1 MNYPVTSPCVV
12 ILAGGQSKRLGSPK
26 QLLQVEGTTLL
37 ERTISAA
44 QELGD
49 GPVVVV
55 LGAHAELILPEVI
68 QAGIEVILNTDW
80 QEGMASS
87 LRAGIRH
94 LEARHPQIDGI
105 LFLVCDQPFLQADL
119 LQRLINLQASAD
131 LPVAACRYGD
141 RLGTPALFHQSVF
154 SLLLDLKGDTGA
166 RKLLEGMA
174 DQVAVLDFEKG
185 IYDID
190 TREDYE
196 RLLIYKNNL

>member
-1 MNYPVTSPCVV
+1 MGIV
-12 ILAGGQSKRLGSPK
+12 ILAGGQSSRLGRPK
-26 QLLQVEGTTLL
+26 QLLQLNGMTLL
-37 ERTISAA
+37 EKVATEA
-44 QELGD
+44 LGMKNI
-49 GPVVVV
+49 PVLIV
-55 LGAHAELILPEVI
+55 LGANAEAIKAGFHV
-68 QAGIEVILNTDW
+68 QGIEWVVNDNW

-87 LRAGIRH
+87 LRTGIESMQQH
-94 LEARHPQIDGI
+94 HPQVDGI

-119 LQRLINLQASAD
+119 LKELINLQARAD

-166 RKLLEGMA
+166 RKLLEGIA
-174 DQVAVLDFEKG
+174 EQVAILDFEKG

-196 RLLIYKNNL
+196 RLLTYKNIL

>member
-37 ERTISAA
+37 ERTIAAA

-55 LGAHAELILPEVI
+55 LGAHAELILPEVR
-68 QAGIEVILNTDW
+68 QAGIEVILNPDW
-80 QEGMASS
+80 QEGMAAS
-87 LRAGIRH
+87 LRAGISH
-94 LEARHPQIDGI
+94 VEARHPQIDGI

-119 LQRLINLQASAD
+119 LKELINLQARAD

-141 RLGTPALFHQSVF
+141 RLGTPALFYQSVF

-174 DQVAVLDFEKG
+174 EQVAILDFEKG
-185 IYDID
+185 VYDID

-196 RLLIYKNNL
+196 RLLTYKNIL

>member
-1 MNYPVTSPCVV
+1 MNYLVTSPCVV

-37 ERTISAA
+37 ERTIAVA

-55 LGAHAELILPEVI
+55 LGAHAELILPEVR
-68 QAGIEVILNTDW
+68 QAGIEVILNPDW
-80 QEGMASS
+80 QEGMAAS

-94 LEARHPQIDGI
+94 VEARHPQIDGI

-119 LQRLINLQASAD
+119 LKELINLQARAD
-131 LPVAACRYGD
+131 LPLAACRYGD

-174 DQVAVLDFEKG
+174 EQVAILDFEKG
-185 IYDID
+185 VYDID

-196 RLLIYKNNL
+196 RLLTYKNIL

>member
-1 MNYPVTSPCVV
+1 MNYPVTSTCVV

-55 LGAHAELILPEVI
+55 LGAHAELILPEVR

-94 LEARHPQIDGI
+94 VEARHPQIDGI

-196 RLLIYKNNL
+196 RLLKYKNNL

>member
-55 LGAHAELILPEVI
+55 LGAHAELILPEVR

-94 LEARHPQIDGI
+94 VEARHPQIDGI

>member
-55 LGAHAELILPEVI
+55 LGAHAELILPEVR

>member
-1 MNYPVTSPCVV
+1 MNYPLTSPGIV

-26 QLLQVEGTTLL
+26 QLLQVDGTTLL
-37 ERTISAA
+37 ERTVAAA
-44 QELGD
+44 QELGT
-49 GPVVVV
+49 GTVLVV
-55 LGAHAELILPEVI
+55 LGAHAELILPEVS
-68 QAGIEVILNTDW
+68 QAGIEVILNPNW
-80 QEGMASS
+80 QEGMAASV
-87 LRAGIRH
+87 RAGIRH
-94 LEARHPQIDGI
+94 IESHHPQMDGI

-119 LQRLINLQASAD
+119 LVELINLQASAD

-141 RLGTPALFHQSVF
+141 RLGTPALFHHSVF
-154 SLLLDLKGDTGA
+154 SQLLDLKGDTGA

-196 RLLIYKNNL
+196 RLLTYKNNL